1 MSFNL
6 VFPLIQVPLLDPD
19 FLLAQAMTDRLHL
32 FLVLL
37 FGLLVLAIQVHPEDC
52 IKVKLKLYHIR

>member
-6 VFPLIQVPLLDPD
+6 VFPLIQVPLLVPD
-19 FLLAQAMTDRLHL
+19 FLLAQAMTDMLHL

-37 FGLLVLAIQVHPEDC
+37 FGLLVLAIQVHPEDF
-52 IKVKLKLYHIR
+52 IKVKLKLNHRR